1 MKIRTCALDNMIAH
15 AREAYPGECCG
26 IVLAGRDD
34 PSTVS
39 AIVRADNVE
48 EGDQANGFVLGHEAH
63 LAAVKMESTG
73 EFDIAGYY
81 HSHPDGT
88 TRPSRR
94 DTEQAVAETLYIILG
109 VGDGRVRQASWQ
121 LEGDRF
127 AEMAMSV
134 IE

>member
-1 MKIRTCALDNMIAH
+1 MIAH
-15 AREAYPGECCG
+15 AQESYPGECCG

-34 PSTVS
+34 PSFVS
-39 AIVRADNVE
+39 AIVRAENVE

-73 EFDIAGYY
+73 EFSIAGYY

-94 DTEQAVAETLYIILG
+94 DTEQAVGETLYVILG
-109 VGDGRVRQASWQ
+109 VSDGRVAQAAWK
-121 LEGDRF
+121 LEGDEF
-127 AEMAMSV
+127 AEVPMRV
-134 IE
+134 VE